1 MATTDIIAGP
11 YHPPAC
17 RKGDWLVDEL
27 DGLTEVGGW
36 TDAPI
41 SWPRRKKGGRPSLIL
56 TAELDRAVRTE
67 SVMAICH
74 WWGMSDTKV
83 WQWRKALGVHT
94 TPGSRAIAR
103 RGVPPE
109 AAARGRAR
117 SAQPDIQARI
127 ADAKRG
133 KPAHPNTRTALLR
146 AVKLPKPPGWGK
158 RANKWMQDAK
168 IRDHADD

>member
-1 MATTDIIAGP
+1 MATTDLIAGP

-41 SWPRRKKGGRPSLIL
+41 SWPRRKGTSRPSLIL
-56 TAELDRAVRTE
+56 TAELARAVRTE
-67 SVMAICH
+67 SVAAICH
-74 WWGMSDTKV
+74 WWSVGATKV
-83 WQWRKALGVHT
+83 WQWRKALGVDT

-109 AAARGRAR
+109 GAARGRERA
-117 SAQPDIQARI
+117 AQPDVRARI

-133 KPAHPNTRTALLR
+133 KPVSAKTRAALLV
-146 AVKLPKPPGWGK
+146 AAKEPKPPCWGK

-168 IRDHADD
+168 RR